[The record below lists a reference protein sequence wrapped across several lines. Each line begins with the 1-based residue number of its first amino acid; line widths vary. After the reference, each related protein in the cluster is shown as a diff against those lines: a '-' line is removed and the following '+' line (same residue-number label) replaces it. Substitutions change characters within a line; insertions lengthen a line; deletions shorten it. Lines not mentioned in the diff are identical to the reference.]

1 MKSIIEQYML
11 VYGMIALGVIGIV
24 LKIIVSGVYNHLIHA
39 SDKMGNSDNKL
50 MKLIK
55 LKFETCYQ
63 LRIGVHNVESF
74 VDKYV
79 YRYRVMGVLLTTWE
93 NLSGQV
99 LILSMLYG
107 TAIVVSAIMTG
118 VSQDA
123 LFIHFFTA
131 IAVCAVLVLM
141 DSINNL
147 SVKRKRLQINIV
159 DYLDNYLKIRLE
171 NEMMQAEESEGSQIA
186 ATAEKGKDSCQAV
199 PGTENGNGN
208 ARDALATGNGED
220 DSHIAATAEKS
231 FDMVLDRTMDAGM
244 EELLNSLLDT
254 ADAKKSSKQEK
265 EKKENK
271 VIAEV
276 LGEYFAL

>member
-11 VYGMIALGVIGIV
+11 VYGMIVLGVVGIV
-24 LKIIVSGVYNHLIHA
+24 LKVIVSCVYNHLIHA

-50 MKLIK
+50 MKLIR

-93 NLSGQV
+93 NLSGQI

-107 TAIVVSAIMTG
+107 TATVVSAIMTG
-118 VSQDA
+118 VSQEA
-123 LFIHFFTA
+123 LFVHFFTA

-141 DSINNL
+141 DSIINL
-147 SVKRKRLQINIV
+147 SVKHKRLQINIV

-171 NEMMQAEESEGSQIA
+171 NEMLQMAETEDSQIA
-186 ATAEKGKDSCQAV
+186 ATSE
-199 PGTENGNGN
+199 
-208 ARDALATGNGED
+208 R
-220 DSHIAATAEKS
+220 S
-231 FDMVLDRTMDAGM
+231 FDTILDRTMDAGM

-254 ADAKKSSKQEK
+254 ADAKKCSKQEK
-265 EKKENK
+265 EKRENT

>member
-11 VYGMIALGVIGIV
+11 VYGMIVLGIIGIV
-24 LKIIVSGVYNHLIHA
+24 LKVFVSGVYNHLIHA

-107 TAIVVSAIMTG
+107 TAIVVSAIVTG
-118 VSQDA
+118 VSQEV

-171 NEMMQAEESEGSQIA
+171 NEMIKTEDSQIASTMENGKEDFRNAATAENGTEDSQNAATMKNGKEDSQIA
-186 ATAEKGKDSCQAV
+186 ATAEKGAD
-199 PGTENGNGN
+199 T
-208 ARDALATGNGED
+208 
-220 DSHIAATAEKS
+220 
-231 FDMVLDRTMDAGM
+231 VLDRTMDAGM

-254 ADAKKSSKQEK
+254 ADAKKRSRQEK
-265 EKKENK
+265 EKKENA

-276 LGEYFAL
+276 LGEYFV

>member
-11 VYGMIALGVIGIV
+11 VYGMIVLGIIGIV
-24 LKIIVSGVYNHLIHA
+24 LKVFVSGVYNHLIHA

-107 TAIVVSAIMTG
+107 TAIVVSAIVTG
-118 VSQDA
+118 VSQEV

-171 NEMMQAEESEGSQIA
+171 NEMIKTENTEDSQIASTTENGTEDSRNAATTENGTEGSRNAATTETGKEDSQIA
-186 ATAEKGKDSCQAV
+186 ATAEKSAD
-199 PGTENGNGN
+199 T
-208 ARDALATGNGED
+208 
-220 DSHIAATAEKS
+220 
-231 FDMVLDRTMDAGM
+231 VLDRTMDAGM

-254 ADAKKSSKQEK
+254 ADAKKRSRQEK
-265 EKKENK
+265 EKKENA

-276 LGEYFAL
+276 LGEYFV

>member
-11 VYGMIALGVIGIV
+11 VYGMIVLGIIGIV
-24 LKIIVSGVYNHLIHA
+24 LKVIVSSVYNHLIHA

-79 YRYRVMGVLLTTWE
+79 YRHRVMGVLLTTWE

-171 NEMMQAEESEGSQIA
+171 NEMLQTEGAEDSQVASTAEEGKENSQ
-186 ATAEKGKDSCQAV
+186 
-199 PGTENGNGN
+199 
-208 ARDALATGNGED
+208 
-220 DSHIAATAEKS
+220 IAATAEKS
-231 FDMVLDRTMDAGM
+231 FDTVLDRTMDAGM

-254 ADAKKSSKQEK
+254 ADAKKCSKQEK
-265 EKKENK
+265 EKKENA

-276 LGEYFAL
+276 LGEYFV

>member
-1 MKSIIEQYML
+1 MKAIIEQYML
-11 VYGMIALGVIGIV
+11 VYGMIVLGIIGVV
-24 LKIIVSGVYNHLIHA
+24 LKVIVSCVYNHLIHA

-99 LILSMLYG
+99 LVLSMLYG
-107 TAIVVSAIMTG
+107 TAIVVSAIVTG

-141 DSINNL
+141 DSVNNL

-171 NEMMQAEESEGSQIA
+171 NEMMKTERAGSEKDSDDAQDSQIA
-186 ATAEKGKDSCQAV
+186 ATAEK
-199 PGTENGNGN
+199 N
-208 ARDALATGNGED
+208 
-220 DSHIAATAEKS
+220 
-231 FDMVLDRTMDAGM
+231 FDTVLDRTIDAGM
-244 EELLNSLLDT
+244 EELLNSLMDT
-254 ADAKKSSKQEK
+254 ADARNCSKQER
-265 EKKENK
+265 EEKENK

>member
-11 VYGMIALGVIGIV
+11 VYGMIVLGIIGIL
-24 LKIIVSGVYNHLIHA
+24 LKVIVSGVYNHLIHA

-63 LRIGVHNVESF
+63 LQIGVHNVETF

-79 YRYRVMGVLLTTWE
+79 YRYRVMGILLTTWE
-93 NLSGQV
+93 NLSVQILV
-99 LILSMLYG
+99 LSMLYG
-107 TAIVVSAIMTG
+107 TAIVVSSIVAG
-118 VSQDA
+118 VSQDV

-147 SVKRKRLQINIV
+147 SVKRRRLQINII
-159 DYLDNYLKIRLE
+159 DYLDNYLKVRLE
-171 NEMMQAEESEGSQIA
+171 NEMMQTDHAEDE
-186 ATAEKGKDSCQAV
+186 KDSEETQ
-199 PGTENGNGN
+199 
-208 ARDALATGNGED
+208 
-220 DSHIAATAEKS
+220 DSQIAATAEKS
-231 FDMVLDRTMDAGM
+231 FDAVLDRTIDAGM
-244 EELLNSLLDT
+244 EELLNSLMDT
-254 ADAKKSSKQEK
+254 ADARNCSEQEK